1 MRRSMPRVGDD
12 LRELKQH
19 LSPVEQRIA
28 QLMASEMSYDP
39 SAATR
44 LDRVPDRIER
54 IEPRLEIVPAA

>member
-12 LRELKQH
+12 LRDLKQH
-19 LSPVEQRIA
+19 LGTVEQRIA
-28 QLMASEMSYDP
+28 QLTASEMPHDP
-39 SAATR
+39 SVAAR